1 MNNIIKDVIGYL
13 YFLIGY
19 LPMKDIIKD
28 IIGYLY
34 FLIGYL
40 PMKDI
45 IKDKI
50 GYIVKRNFVPIFS
63 ILHQPL

>member
-1 MNNIIKDVIGYL
+1 MNNIIKDIIGHL

-34 FLIGYL
+34 FLIGY
-40 PMKDI
+40 
-45 IKDKI
+45 
-50 GYIVKRNFVPIFS
+50 IVKRNFVPIFS
-63 ILHQPL
+63 ILHQPF